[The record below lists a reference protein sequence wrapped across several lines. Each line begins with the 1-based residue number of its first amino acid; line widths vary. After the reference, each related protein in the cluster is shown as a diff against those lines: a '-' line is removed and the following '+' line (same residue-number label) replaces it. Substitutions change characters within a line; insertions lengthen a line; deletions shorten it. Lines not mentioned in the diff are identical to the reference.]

1 MGTPD
6 LRVPRDSVCWRCKC
20 YSPSWAD
27 GGACRICG
35 NPPSMAP
42 EDGDAGNPPGSP
54 GDSTE
59 KGPLWLDR
67 APDVP
72 SGARVYGRGPALRET
87 EALRAALKQALPPV
101 DLSPGAPGYAPA
113 VGGPGY
119 AQWTHTG
126 EKRTENPAPSGNPKD
141 AIGDTKPQM
150 HLIPAPA
157 LIQAARVMELGAK
170 KYGPYNWRGQPVRM
184 TVYLAA
190 AMRHILAKLDGQDLD
205 PESGQPH
212 EAHALACMAIL
223 LDAAATGNVKDDRPP
238 VGAAAKLLAATK
250 PPS

>member
-35 NPPSMAP
+35 NPPSVAP

-67 APDVP
+67 EAFL
-72 SGARVYGRGPALRET
+72 GRG
-87 EALRAALKQALPPV
+87 
-101 DLSPGAPGYAPA
+101 SSYAPW
-113 VGGPGY
+113 PG
-119 AQWTHTG
+119 TG
-126 EKRTENPAPSGNPKD
+126 EKRAEPPAAVVGGNPKD